1 MRIDS
6 GSQIS
11 YTIEYNITTVPC
23 NVIGKEESSK
33 RGLGKFLV
41 LTSKQVKYQ
50 GATSSSQLN

>member
-23 NVIGKEESSK
+23 NVIGKKVARGVWESSW
-33 RGLGKFLV
+33 FLPAN
-41 LTSKQVKYQ
+41 K
-50 GATSSSQLN
+50 